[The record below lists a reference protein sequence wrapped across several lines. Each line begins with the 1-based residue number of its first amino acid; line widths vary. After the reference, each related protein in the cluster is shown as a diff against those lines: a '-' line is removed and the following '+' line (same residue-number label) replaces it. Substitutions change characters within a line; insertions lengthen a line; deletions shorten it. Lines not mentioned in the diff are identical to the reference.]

1 MMARMFNDLEARGKN
16 WHKELPSVL
25 WALRANI
32 NRTARHTS
40 FNLFYGAE
48 AVLPLEIYLESARVA
63 HFNAEDE
70 AVGRELDSDLLE
82 ERRNTALANVRKYQ
96 ASLKWYYNKSVVP
109 RELNVGDLILKK
121 DIRTRDKHKF
131 SSPWE

>member
-1 MMARMFNDLEARGKN
+1 
-16 WHKELPSVL
+16 
-25 WALRANI
+25 
-32 NRTARHTS
+32 
-40 FNLFYGAE
+40 LFYGAE
-48 AVLPLEIYLESARVA
+48 AVLPPEIYLESARVA